1 MTKLQCEQMSALFA
15 RCLGDA
21 LSDEESAALTQHLDE
36 CPDCQ
41 RELARVA
48 AGDADWATVRQLRT
62 RSAILRPDASPD
74 PFEIE
79 DAAAFDAS
87 ATDFAVHYLTPAT
100 APDAIGQLDDIEI
113 LDVVGRGGMGIVLKG
128 RQSSLQRLVAV
139 KVLRPDLA
147 SNGVARRRFLR
158 EAQATAAIAHPN
170 VMPIHAVVTT
180 GRLLYLVMPF
190 LDCESLEQR
199 VQRVGPLDALE
210 TLTIGL
216 QVARA
221 LEAAHAQGLVHRDVK
236 PENILLERTGQRIW
250 LADFGLARVIDD
262 ATLTRSGVI
271 AGTPMY
277 MSPEQARGEAIDG
290 RSDLF
295 SLGSVLYMMSAGRP
309 PFRAATTY
317 GVLRRIL
324 ESRPR
329 SLGELDPSIPR
340 WVEPLVARFHEKLLS
355 RRIAT
360 ATDAVQLLE
369 QALRHIQQPDIHELP
384 GELAAEVRRRPRR
397 RALTVK
403 SASSLSVLQLGKA
416 FGLGGLI
423 MLLVLAPVLM
433 FGSQWLTLM
442 LGALPDSPE
451 VDSPP
456 AELVPS
462 VAPPSVAPLVIADA
476 GETLTKDQPAAVE
489 SKYASADEALRV
501 GAGFL
506 AQMEYAQSQEPLEE
520 ALKLA
525 EDDEYRVKVYRA
537 LLPAYTIAPEWTLKL
552 KALEFIIRH
561 SEQAA
566 ERSLARTELMSFVR
580 QRGKTKDTVKHFE
593 EQLKV
598 NKDDESALYIL
609 TEIYVRLTNEPRKA
623 AEALEQLA
631 KIQKKA
637 GKELS
642 VAESAQLAAEYAKA
656 RKYKEGAELFEA
668 TAVRDQ
674 ALAAWHYKEA
684 AAAWLNA
691 KDKAKALSAAKASAE
706 SAPEKRSDLLT
717 YFWHR
722 SLGDVFSDCDEPAL
736 AVPHYEQALEH
747 TKIDGYRKET
757 EQRLARAREL
767 AK

>member
-1 MTKLQCEQMSALFA
+1 MTKLQCEQMSALFT

-21 LSDEESAALTQHLDE
+21 LSDEESAALTLHLDE
-36 CPDCQ
+36 CPDCR
-41 RELARVA
+41 RELERVA
-48 AGDADWATVRQLRT
+48 AGDADWATVRQLST
-62 RSAILRPDASPD
+62 RPTLRSSAVGR
-74 PFEIE
+74 FESE
-79 DAAAFDAS
+79 DATGFDAT
-87 ATDFAVHYLTPAT
+87 ATDFAVHYLSPAT

-113 LDVVGRGGMGIVLKG
+113 LDVVGRGGMGVVLKG
-128 RQSSLQRLVAV
+128 RQSSMQRLVAV

-147 SNGVARRRFLR
+147 AHGVARRRFLR
-158 EAQATAAIAHPN
+158 EAQAIAAVAHPN

-199 VQRVGPLDALE
+199 MQRNGPLTALE

-324 ESRPR
+324 ESCPR
-329 SLGELDPSIPR
+329 SLGEVDPSIPR
-340 WVEPLVARFHEKLLS
+340 WMEPLVTRFHEKLLS

-360 ATDAVQLLE
+360 ATDSVQLLE
-369 QALRHIQQPDIHELP
+369 HALRHLQQPETHALP
-384 GELAAEVRRRPRR
+384 QELAADIRRRPRR
-397 RALTVK
+397 RLHDVE
-403 SASSLSVLQLGKA
+403 SMPSLSVLQLGKA

-433 FGSQWLTLM
+433 FGSQWLALM
-442 LGALPDSPE
+442 LGVLPDSSE
-451 VDSPP
+451 VDSSLTEP
-456 AELVPS
+456 VTS
-462 VAPPSVAPLVIADA
+462 VTPLVVADCREA
-476 GETLTKDQPAAVE
+476 PSDDERPAVE

-623 AEALEQLA
+623 AETLEQLA
-631 KIQKKA
+631 KVQQKA

-642 VAESAQLAAEYAKA
+642 VAESAQLAAEYVKA

-668 TAVRDQ
+668 TAVRDKT
-674 ALAAWHYKEA
+674 LAAWHYKEA

-691 KDKAKALSAAKASAE
+691 KDKTKAFAAAKASAE

-722 SLGDVFSDCDEPAL
+722 SLGDVFSDCGEAAL
-736 AVPHYEQALEH
+736 AVPHYKHALEN
-747 TKIDGYRKET
+747 TQIDGYRKET